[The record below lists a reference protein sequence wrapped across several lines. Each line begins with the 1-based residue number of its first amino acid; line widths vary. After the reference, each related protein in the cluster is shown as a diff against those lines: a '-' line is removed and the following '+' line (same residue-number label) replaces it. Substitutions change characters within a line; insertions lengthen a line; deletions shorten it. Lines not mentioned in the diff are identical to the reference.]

1 MGRAQAD
8 RLRGI
13 PARDYSYVGQG
24 MRILLLFFVLLGF
37 RKSASSECA
46 SVMGGWPLF
55 RGATGP
61 AGSRAPDRNDPLVRQ
76 PADEGETPKKNKKRP
91 RRTMFMKRTVR
102 RENRPVGKKILKK

>member
-76 PADEGETPKKNKKRP
+76 PADEGETPKKK
-91 RRTMFMKRTVR
+91 
-102 RENRPVGKKILKK
+102 